1 MHQMDLYTLTL
12 KLSGKNSNTE
22 NLKEL
27 NKPKPN
33 NNNQMKREKREIKKI
48 SLSGRQLN
56 PMNQNGHL
64 HGDKED
70 PDGISNVQLWLFPF
84 WDKRWISTPEVL
96 ISSSHIIKMN
106 LHNLKLI
113 TMNHNGQIIS
123 SMLDIYTSQD

>member
-22 NLKEL
+22 NLKES
-27 NKPKPN
+27 NKLKPN
-33 NNNQMKREKREIKKI
+33 NNNQTKREKREIKKI
-48 SLSGRQLN
+48 SLFGKQLN

-84 WDKRWISTPEVL
+84 
-96 ISSSHIIKMN
+96 
-106 LHNLKLI
+106 
-113 TMNHNGQIIS
+113 
-123 SMLDIYTSQD
+123 

>member
-1 MHQMDLYTLTL
+1 MDLYTLTL

-33 NNNQMKREKREIKKI
+33 NNNQMKREKKEIKKI
-48 SLSGRQLN
+48 SLSGKQLN
-56 PMNQNGHL
+56 PMNPNGHL

-96 ISSSHIIKMN
+96 I
-106 LHNLKLI
+106 
-113 TMNHNGQIIS
+113 
-123 SMLDIYTSQD
+123 